1 MPETK
6 KETIQCPTCGLVM
19 AINFSPAVLQK
30 TLKCPHCHTNRK
42 VAEYLLYQGPAITKK
57 KEGSTQVVRGALPK
71 QAQLTDLSTGCS
83 YSLQQGKNTL
93 GRKAGT
99 SDASVQ
105 IETTDSFMSRNH
117 IGIDV
122 ENQNGGIYCVLY
134 NTRNR
139 NKTLVNGNRVEEGD
153 RIELQNGTIITLG
166 NTQLKFTLQ

>member
-6 KETIQCPTCGLVM
+6 KETIQCPSCGLVM

-30 TLKCPHCHTNRK
+30 TLVCPNCHTSRK
-42 VAEYLLYQGPAITKK
+42 VAEYLLYREPTTKNN
-57 KEGSTQVVRGALPK
+57 EGSTQVVRNVLPK
-71 QAQLTDLSTGCS
+71 QAQLTDLSTGRS
-83 YSLQQGKNTL
+83 YSLQRGKNTL
-93 GRKAGT
+93 GRKAAT
-99 SDASVQ
+99 SDATVQ

-166 NTQLKFTLQ
+166 NTQLKFTLS

>member
-6 KETIQCPTCGLVM
+6 KETIQCPSCGLVM

-30 TLKCPHCHTNRK
+30 TLVCPNCHTSRK
-42 VAEYLLYQGPAITKK
+42 VAEYLLYREPTKK
-57 KEGSTQVVRGALPK
+57 NNEGSTQVVRNALPK
-71 QAQLTDLSTGCS
+71 QAQLTDLSTGRS

-93 GRKAGT
+93 GRKAAT
-99 SDASVQ
+99 SDATVQ

>member
-6 KETIQCPTCGLVM
+6 KETIQCPSCGLVM

-30 TLKCPHCHTNRK
+30 TLVCPNCHTSRK
-42 VAEYLLYQGPAITKK
+42 VAEYLLYREPTTKNN
-57 KEGSTQVVRGALPK
+57 EGSTQVVRNALPK
-71 QAQLTDLSTGCS
+71 QAQLTDLSTGRS
-83 YSLQQGKNTL
+83 YSLQRGKNTL
-93 GRKAGT
+93 GRKAAT
-99 SDASVQ
+99 SDATVQ

-153 RIELQNGTIITLG
+153 RIELQNGTMITLG
-166 NTQLKFTLQ
+166 NTQLKFTLS

>member
-6 KETIQCPTCGLVM
+6 KETIQCPSCGLVM

-30 TLKCPHCHTNRK
+30 TLVCPNCHTSRK
-42 VAEYLLYQGPAITKK
+42 VAEYLLYREPTTKNN
-57 KEGSTQVVRGALPK
+57 EGSTQVVRNVLPK
-71 QAQLTDLSTGCS
+71 QAQLTDLSTGRS

-93 GRKAGT
+93 GRKAAT
-99 SDASVQ
+99 SDATVQ

-122 ENQNGGIYCVLY
+122 ESQNGGIYCVLY

>member
-6 KETIQCPTCGLVM
+6 KETIQCPSCGLVM

-30 TLKCPHCHTNRK
+30 TLVCPNCHTSRK
-42 VAEYLLYQGPAITKK
+42 VAEYLLYREPTKK
-57 KEGSTQVVRGALPK
+57 NNEGSTQVVRNALPK
-71 QAQLTDLSTGCS
+71 QAQLTDLSTGRS
-83 YSLQQGKNTL
+83 YSLQRGKNTL
-93 GRKAGT
+93 GRKAAT
-99 SDASVQ
+99 SDATVQ

-166 NTQLKFTLQ
+166 NTQLKFTLE

>member
-6 KETIQCPTCGLVM
+6 KETIQCPSCGLVM

-30 TLKCPHCHTNRK
+30 TLVCPNCHTSRK
-42 VAEYLLYQGPAITKK
+42 VAEYLLYREPTTKNN
-57 KEGSTQVVRGALPK
+57 EGSTQVVRNVLPK
-71 QAQLTDLSTGCS
+71 QAQLTDLSTGRS
-83 YSLQQGKNTL
+83 YSLQRGKNTL
-93 GRKAGT
+93 GRKAAT
-99 SDASVQ
+99 SDATVQ

>member
-6 KETIQCPTCGLVM
+6 KETIQCPSCGLVM

-30 TLKCPHCHTNRK
+30 TLVCPNCHTSRK
-42 VAEYLLYQGPAITKK
+42 VAEYLLYREPTKK
-57 KEGSTQVVRGALPK
+57 NNEGSTQVVRNALPK
-71 QAQLTDLSTGCS
+71 QAQLTDLSTGRS
-83 YSLQQGKNTL
+83 YSLQRGKNTL
-93 GRKAGT
+93 GRKAAT
-99 SDASVQ
+99 SDATVQ

-153 RIELQNGTIITLG
+153 RIELQDGTMITLG
-166 NTQLKFTLQ
+166 NTQLKFTLS

>member
-6 KETIQCPTCGLVM
+6 KETIQCPSCGLVM

-30 TLKCPHCHTNRK
+30 TLVCPNCHTSRK
-42 VAEYLLYQGPAITKK
+42 VAEYLLYREPTIKNN
-57 KEGSTQVVRGALPK
+57 EGSTQVVRSALPK
-71 QAQLTDLSTGCS
+71 QAQLTDLSTGRS

>member
-6 KETIQCPTCGLVM
+6 KETIQCPSCGLVM

-30 TLKCPHCHTNRK
+30 TLVCPNCHTSRK
-42 VAEYLLYQGPAITKK
+42 VAEYLLYREPTKK
-57 KEGSTQVVRGALPK
+57 NNEGSTQVVRNALPK
-71 QAQLTDLSTGCS
+71 QAQLTDLSTGRS
-83 YSLQQGKNTL
+83 YSLQRGKNTL
-93 GRKAGT
+93 GRKAAT
-99 SDASVQ
+99 SDATVQ

-166 NTQLKFTLQ
+166 NTQLKFTLS

>member
-6 KETIQCPTCGLVM
+6 KETIQCPSCGLVM

-30 TLKCPHCHTNRK
+30 TLVCPNCHTSRK
-42 VAEYLLYQGPAITKK
+42 VAEYLLYRETTTKNN
-57 KEGSTQVVRGALPK
+57 EGSTQVVRNVLPK
-71 QAQLTDLSTGCS
+71 QAQLTDLSTGRS
-83 YSLQQGKNTL
+83 YSLQRGKNTL
-93 GRKAGT
+93 GRKAAT
-99 SDASVQ
+99 SDATVQ

>member
-6 KETIQCPTCGLVM
+6 KETIQCPSCGLVM

-30 TLKCPHCHTNRK
+30 TLVCPNCHTSRK
-42 VAEYLLYQGPAITKK
+42 VAEYLLYREPTTKNN
-57 KEGSTQVVRGALPK
+57 EGSTQVVRNVLPK
-71 QAQLTDLSTGCS
+71 QAQLTDLSTGRS

-93 GRKAGT
+93 GRKAAT
-99 SDASVQ
+99 SDATVQ

>member
-6 KETIQCPTCGLVM
+6 KETIQCPSCGLVM

-30 TLKCPHCHTNRK
+30 TLVCPNCHTSRK
-42 VAEYLLYQGPAITKK
+42 VAEYLLYREPTKK
-57 KEGSTQVVRGALPK
+57 NNEGSTQVVRNALPK
-71 QAQLTDLSTGCS
+71 QAQLTDLSTGRS
-83 YSLQQGKNTL
+83 YSLQRGKNTL
-93 GRKAGT
+93 GRKAAT
-99 SDASVQ
+99 SDATVQ

>member
-1 MPETK
+1 
-6 KETIQCPTCGLVM
+6 M

-30 TLKCPHCHTNRK
+30 TLECPHCHTKRK
-42 VAEYLLYQGPAITKK
+42 VAEYLLYRGPAIKK
-57 KEGSTQVVRGALPK
+57 EEGSTQVVRGALPK
-71 QAQLTDLSTGCS
+71 QAQLTDLSSGRS
-83 YSLQQGKNTL
+83 YSLQLGKNTL
-93 GRKAGT
+93 GRKAPT

-139 NKTLVNGNRVEEGD
+139 NKTLVNGTRVEDGD
-153 RIELQNGTIITLG
+153 RIELQSGTIITLG
-166 NTQLKFTLQ
+166 NTQLKFTLS

>member
-6 KETIQCPTCGLVM
+6 KETIQCPSCGLVM

-30 TLKCPHCHTNRK
+30 TLVCPNCHTSRK
-42 VAEYLLYQGPAITKK
+42 VAEYLLYREPTKK
-57 KEGSTQVVRGALPK
+57 NNEGSTQVVRNALPK
-71 QAQLTDLSTGCS
+71 QAQLTDLSTGRS

-99 SDASVQ
+99 SDATIQ

>member
-6 KETIQCPTCGLVM
+6 KETIQCPSCGLVM

-30 TLKCPHCHTNRK
+30 TLVCPNCHTSRK
-42 VAEYLLYQGPAITKK
+42 VAEYLLYREPTTKNN
-57 KEGSTQVVRGALPK
+57 EGSTQVVRNVLPK
-71 QAQLTDLSTGCS
+71 QAQLTDLSTGRS
-83 YSLQQGKNTL
+83 YSLQRGKNTL
-93 GRKAGT
+93 GRKAAT
-99 SDASVQ
+99 SDATVQ

-122 ENQNGGIYCVLY
+122 ESQNGGIYCVLY